1 MLRKLRSFITLFIL
15 CCTIKGSAQSVGVV
29 MSGGGAKGLYHIGV
43 LEALEECGIPID
55 YVAGT
60 SMGSIVAGLYAAGY
74 SPAEMRAIVTSG
86 EIEGWLSGRIDSN
99 YGAYYRQ
106 YRSIP
111 SLFTLRIDTK
121 NFKAL
126 KEEVTGN
133 FNSGNDPMIPTP
145 KRRRGG
151 AASAFAKPS
160 LYLPNSLISS
170 TQVDMTLSRLFA
182 GASESAGGDFS
193 KLMVPFLCVASDM
206 RNHQAVVLTEGDL
219 GESIRASM
227 AIPIAFK
234 PIKRDSTVLYDG
246 GIYDNFP
253 WQPLMDNYSPGIM
266 IGSICTEGN
275 TKLTMQSS
283 LIDQVFAISTQ
294 KSDYQMPEGN
304 ITIHRDVQVGMLE
317 FANGDWVIDQG
328 YHDTMAKMHEIK
340 ESIEERCE
348 PRYYDERRKEFLA
361 NVKPLIFEEYKIN
374 GLTEQQ
380 DRYVHDFLQT
390 SSKRKNKLQ
399 REMPF
404 EELQENL
411 YRILSSGDFSTK
423 YPKINYNDTT
433 KHYKLDID
441 LATKPQ
447 LKLSVG
453 GLLTST
459 AFNQLFLSLNYQ
471 QVKRVA
477 QSYYADLYLGTMSTS
492 AMVGGRTDFYLSTP
506 IFLDYYYS
514 YSNINRRYS
523 DLGNVTKVTNCT
535 SAKTR
540 DTHFSIAAGMPLAR
554 RSLLTLRANYGWN
567 YYYYDTPELFESANV
582 DESQLYDRTRLRF
595 GAAKV
600 EYERNTLNR
609 LSYPSKGS
617 RLEIS
622 AVGVMGTE
630 YNYISD
636 LARSSDSKEIE
647 HQWFGGRLK
656 YDKYFTPAGDSW
668 FSLGVNF
675 DVVYTTLEQ
684 FGNPTSAMLM
694 MPSYAP
700 VAHSQ
705 MIFMPDFSAS
715 KYAGVGVV
723 PIFNLSSSLLLRT
736 GAYGMY
742 REKYNVPGVAAGV
755 ISPERM
761 HYVAEASLAYNSSL
775 GPLSLSVIKYDFNN
789 WNNLYVTFGFGVPI
803 FTPKGTFY

>member
-1 MLRKLRSFITLFIL
+1 MLRKLRSFITLFL
-15 CCTIKGSAQSVGVV
+15 LSVTINSSAQSVGVV

-43 LEALEECGIPID
+43 LEALEERGIPID

-74 SPAEMRAIVTSG
+74 SPAQMREIVTSG
-86 EIEGWLSGRIDSN
+86 EIEGWLSGRIDSS

-121 NFKAL
+121 NFKPL

-133 FNSGNDPMIPTP
+133 FNTSSEPLVSEG
-145 KRRRGG
+145 KRNRN
-151 AASAFAKPS
+151 SLNSFSKPS
-160 LYLPNSLISS
+160 LYIPNSLISS
-170 TQVDMTLSRLFA
+170 TQVDMTLSRLFS
-182 GASESAGGDFS
+182 GASESVEGDFS

-206 RNHQAVVLTEGDL
+206 RHHQAVVLTEGDL

-234 PIKRDSTVLYDG
+234 PIKRDSTLLYDG

-253 WQPLMDNYSPGIM
+253 WQPLVENHAPGII

-275 TKLTMQSS
+275 TDLTMRSS
-283 LIDQVFAISTQ
+283 LIDQIFAISTQ
-294 KSDYQMPEGN
+294 RSDYDLPAGN
-304 ITIHRDVQVGMLE
+304 ITIQRNVQVGMLE
-317 FANGDWVIDQG
+317 FANAGWVIDQG
-328 YHDTMAKMHEIK
+328 YEDTMAKMSQIE
-340 ESIEERCE
+340 ESIEERCDAK
-348 PRYYDERRKEFLA
+348 YYDNRREEFLA
-361 NVKPLIFEEYKIN
+361 NVKPLIFEEYNIN

-380 DRYVHDFLQT
+380 NLYVHDFLQT
-390 SSKRKNKLQ
+390 SSKRRNSLQ

-411 YRILSSGDFSTK
+411 YRILSSGDFSTE
-423 YPKINYNDTT
+423 YPTIKYNDQT

-459 AFNQLFLSLNYQ
+459 AFNQLFLSLGYQ

-477 QSYYADLYLGTMSTS
+477 QSYYADLYLGTMATS
-492 AMVGGRTDFYLSTP
+492 AMIGGRTDFYLSSP

-514 YSNINRRYS
+514 YSNINRTNS
-523 DLGNVTKVTNCT
+523 NLGSVTSVTNCQ
-535 SAKTR
+535 SVKTR
-540 DTHFSIAAGMPLAR
+540 DTYFSLAVGMPISQ

-567 YYYYDTPELFESANV
+567 YYYFDSPDLFDSAV
-582 DESQLYDRTRLRF
+582 PDESLLYDRTRLSF
-595 GAAKV
+595 GAAKL
-600 EYERNTLNR
+600 EYQRNTLNR
-609 LSYPSKGS
+609 LSYPSSGS
-617 RLEIS
+617 KLEIS
-622 AVGVMGTE
+622 AIGVMGSE
-630 YNYISD
+630 YNYLTDYSR
-636 LARSSDSKEIE
+636 ASDSEDID
-647 HQWFGGRLK
+647 HMWYGGRVK
-656 YDKYFTPAGDSW
+656 YDKYFTPSGSSW
-668 FSLGVNF
+668 FSLGVNV
-675 DVVYTTLEQ
+675 DCVYTTIEQ
-684 FGNPTSAMLM
+684 FGNPTASMLI

-705 MIFMPDFSAS
+705 MIYMPDFSAS

-736 GAYGMY
+736 AAYGMY
-742 REKYNVPGVAAGV
+742 REAYEVSVLDDGIIGSDN
-755 ISPERM
+755 M
-761 HYVAEASLAYNSSL
+761 HYVGELTLAYNSSL
-775 GPLSLSVIKYDFNN
+775 GPLSLSVIKYDFND
-789 WNNLYVTFGFGVPI
+789 WNNMYVTFGFGIPI